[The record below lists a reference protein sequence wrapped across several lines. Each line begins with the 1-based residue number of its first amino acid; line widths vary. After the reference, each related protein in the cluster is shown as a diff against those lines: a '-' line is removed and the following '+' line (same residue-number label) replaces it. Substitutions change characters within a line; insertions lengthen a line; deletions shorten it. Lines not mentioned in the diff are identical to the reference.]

1 MELCSICTRL
11 IRYRS
16 WKGRYRYMKKRTLAV
31 TLYLILTLPMTTT
44 LTGCAK
50 TAPDADLMLGIEAN
64 TVTTDTD
71 ISGESAIAVT
81 DLAVRLFQQSVED
94 GKNMLISPLSIINAL
109 AMTANG
115 AEGKT
120 LSQMEEVFGLSVS
133 ELNEYLYAYTK
144 ALPAGEKYKLSIANS
159 IWFKDEESFTVE
171 PGFLQANADWYGA
184 GLYKVPFNNSTLSD
198 INNWVEENTDG
209 MIKDILDSIP
219 KAAVMYL
226 VNALAFDA
234 EWNNI
239 YYDYQVREG
248 VFTKEY
254 GIQQQ
259 AELMYSMEHQY
270 LVDTNAVGFI
280 KYYADKKYAFAA
292 LLPDENISVIDYVD
306 SLTGEKLASMLANP
320 ADKKVNTAIPKFES
334 ENSIELNDILKA
346 MGMTDAFD
354 YTVSDFSG
362 IGSSKDGNLYI
373 SRVLHK
379 TFIAVD
385 EKGTK
390 AGAATVVEMEA
401 GSAMIEPEE
410 IKTVYLDRPFVYMLI
425 DCEAN
430 LPVFIGTVMDISNE

>member
-1 MELCSICTRL
+1 
-11 IRYRS
+11 
-16 WKGRYRYMKKRTLAV
+16 MKKRTLAAA
-31 TLYLILTLPMTTT
+31 LYLIFTLSMMTT
-44 LTGCAK
+44 LSGCAN
-50 TAPDADLMLGIEAN
+50 TAPDANLMFGIEAN
-64 TVTTDTD
+64 TVTTDKD
-71 ISGESAIAVT
+71 ISGDSVIAVT
-81 DLAVRLFQQSVED
+81 DLAVRLFQQSMED

-115 AEGKT
+115 AGGNT

-133 ELNEYLYAYTK
+133 ELNEYFYAYTK

-159 IWFKDEESFTVE
+159 VWFKDDEGFTVDSD
-171 PGFLQANADWYGA
+171 FLQANADWYGA

-198 INNWVEENTDG
+198 INNWIDENTDG
-209 MIKDILDSIP
+209 MIKDILDHIP

-248 VFTKEY
+248 VFTKED
-254 GIQQQ
+254 GMQQQ
-259 AELMYSMEHQY
+259 AELMYSMENLY
-270 LVDTNAVGFI
+270 LLDTNAEGFI

-306 SLTGEKLASMLANP
+306 SLTGEKLAFILANP
-320 ADKKVNTAIPKFES
+320 AGMQVNTAIPKFES
-334 ENSIELNDILKA
+334 DNSIELNDILKE

-362 IGSSKDGNLYI
+362 IGSSIDGNLCI

-385 EKGTK
+385 EKGTE
-390 AGAATVVEMEA
+390 AGAATVVEMICE
-401 GSAMIEPEE
+401 SAMIEPEE
-410 IKTVYLDRPFVYMLI
+410 IKTVYLNRPFVYMLI

-430 LPVFIGTVMDISNE
+430 LPVFIGTVMDISN

>member
-1 MELCSICTRL
+1 
-11 IRYRS
+11 
-16 WKGRYRYMKKRTLAV
+16 
-31 TLYLILTLPMTTT
+31 
-44 LTGCAK
+44 
-50 TAPDADLMLGIEAN
+50 
-64 TVTTDTD
+64 
-71 ISGESAIAVT
+71 
-81 DLAVRLFQQSVED
+81 
-94 GKNMLISPLSIINAL
+94 
-109 AMTANG
+109 
-115 AEGKT
+115 
-120 LSQMEEVFGLSVS
+120 
-133 ELNEYLYAYTK
+133 
-144 ALPAGEKYKLSIANS
+144 
-159 IWFKDEESFTVE
+159 
-171 PGFLQANADWYGA
+171 
-184 GLYKVPFNNSTLSD
+184 VPFNNSTLND

-209 MIKDILDSIP
+209 MIKDILDRIP

-248 VFTKEY
+248 VFTKED
-254 GIQQQ
+254 GVQQQ

-270 LVDTNAVGFI
+270 LADTNAVGFI

-320 ADKKVNTAIPKFES
+320 AGIQVNTAIPKFES
-334 ENSIELNDILKA
+334 ENSIEMNDILKA

-362 IGSSKDGNLYI
+362 IGSSIDGNLYI

-390 AGAATVVEMEA
+390 AGAATVEEMKDM
-401 GSAMIEPEE
+401 SAEPKE

-430 LPVFIGTVMDISNE
+430 LPVFIGTLMDISN